1 MSSNVQ
7 TSPQPD
13 ATGRPT
19 AQNGEVAQR
28 PTLLFFH
35 SPTSGDSRR
44 AEGFLAQVLQSRR
57 NHDTFA
63 LIRVEYE
70 SHVELAARCGIAR
83 PPGMAVVEGKR
94 VRARIEQPRGCV
106 AIRSALSPWLK

>member
-1 MSSNVQ
+1 V
-7 TSPQPD
+7 
-13 ATGRPT
+13 
-19 AQNGEVAQR
+19 QNGEVAQR

-83 PPGMAVVEGKR
+83 PPAIVVVEEKH
-94 VRARIEQPRGCV
+94 VRARLDDLRGCV
-106 AIRSALSPWLK
+106 AIRSVLSPWLK